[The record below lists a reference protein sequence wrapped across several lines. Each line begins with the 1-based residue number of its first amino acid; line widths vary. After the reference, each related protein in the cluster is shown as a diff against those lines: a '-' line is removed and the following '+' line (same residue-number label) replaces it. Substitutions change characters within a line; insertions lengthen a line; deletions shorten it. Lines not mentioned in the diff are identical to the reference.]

1 MSNTVDD
8 DYARNVNNEPALLIE
23 PVVGYRTWKLR
34 PVYETSATDLA
45 DTSPL
50 VLTGALG
57 NPWRTATLTAT
68 CRPPGF
74 HFGGMQLGLHPGKP
88 APHPPCTC
96 GIYGSYTP
104 VVPQLAGGISFS
116 GAIHAT
122 GRMHLGSKGFRAAE
136 ARIVALCIA
145 NNPLEDS
152 LQAMSMWAD
161 QLRVAFDG
169 MLRALGGVAPQP
181 SRALPVRA
189 TDPAR
194 YRRMRRAALAKCPQY
209 AGIPLYD
216 SMKAMLA
223 DFPPP
228 DLTALGVKKPGGIR

>member
-1 MSNTVDD
+1 MNTD
-8 DYARNVNNEPALLIE
+8 DYARNVNDEPALLVE
-23 PVVGYRTWKLR
+23 PVVGYRTWKLK
-34 PVYETSATDLA
+34 PVEETSAIDLVG
-45 DTSPL
+45 TSPL

-57 NPWRTATLTAT
+57 NPWRTPTMTAT

-88 APHPPCTC
+88 APHPSCTC

-104 VVPQLAGGISFS
+104 VVTQVGGGIMFS

-145 NNPLEDS
+145 NSPLEDS
-152 LQAMSMWAD
+152 LQALSLWAE
-161 QLRVAFDG
+161 QLRAAFDG
-169 MLRALGGVAPQP
+169 MRLALGGKAPEP
-181 SRALPVRA
+181 TRALPVKA

-194 YRRMRRAALAKCPQY
+194 YRKMRLVALAKCPQY
-209 AGIPLYD
+209 ADIPLYD

-228 DLTALGVKKPGGIR
+228 DLTALGVAKPGK